1 MATKSSARFKQSV
14 RREIDVDS
22 MKTKAERI
30 TEKIRRQ
37 TEDRIAYYASAGK
50 EAIDGRL
57 EELENEWD
65 VERCI
70 VLNASGVSL
79 LSIILGAARSR
90 RWYLASF
97 VASALLLQ
105 HSVQGNPPLM
115 ELFRNLGIRTQGEID
130 FERFS
135 LKFLRGDFKEL
146 QVLDPYEDA
155 HYAEAHEAFEAAM
168 S

>member
-1 MATKSSARFKQSV
+1 MARKSIARFERSV
-14 RREIDVDS
+14 RKQIDVNS
-22 MKTKAERI
+22 LKTKAQRI
-30 TEKIRRQ
+30 TERIRRMA
-37 TEDRIAYYASAGK
+37 EDRIAYYSTAGK
-50 EAIDGRL
+50 EAIDRRL

-90 RWYLASF
+90 RWYLVSF

-146 QVLDPYEDA
+146 QILDPYEEA
-155 HYAEAHEAFEAAM
+155 QYAEAHEVFEAAM